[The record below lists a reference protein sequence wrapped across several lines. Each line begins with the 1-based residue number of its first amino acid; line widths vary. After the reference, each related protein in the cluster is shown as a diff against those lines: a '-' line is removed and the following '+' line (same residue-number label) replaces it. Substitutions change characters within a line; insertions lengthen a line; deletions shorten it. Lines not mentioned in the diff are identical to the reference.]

1 MNLVTSKNSA
11 AKYSAGRIDNDWSA
25 RHVRLRFEM
34 LISAVVFYLVSL
46 HGIGVVNLP
55 FIKLPKNFDQN
66 TFICLALGFAV
77 FALISF
83 VVRSEYERALW
94 PKQELLKHH
103 EITQFSNDF
112 KNIKNEFFQLI
123 IEEEGVN
130 NFLVKFHKKQNEIRQ
145 NNYSISVFQQLL
157 SDLHEE
163 NGVNSPVHPKF
174 WSKMVLDFERIRK
187 ISDDLYSLSNLLE
200 LKNDK
205 FSIYM
210 RNLSSVPDDVRKYQD
225 RIKINFKN
233 ISPQMNE
240 RVSYLYKY
248 SKIKWFQTQ
257 FLSVVV
263 PVLTASVFIFLGSY
277 KLLNC
282 AN

>member
-1 MNLVTSKNSA
+1 MNLVASGNKT
-11 AKYSAGRIDNDWSA
+11 AKYSAGRVDNDWSA

-34 LISAVVFYLVSL
+34 LISAIVFYLVSL
-46 HGIGVVNLP
+46 HGVGVVNLP
-55 FIKLPKNFDQN
+55 FINLPKNFDQN
-66 TFICLALGFAV
+66 TFICLSLGFAV

-94 PKQELLKHH
+94 PKQELLKHQ

-112 KNIKNEFFQLI
+112 DNIKNEFFELI
-123 IEEEGVN
+123 SEDEGVN
-130 NFLVKFHKKQNEIRQ
+130 NFLNKFHKKRNEIRK

-157 SDLHEE
+157 SDLHDE

-174 WSKMVLDFERIRK
+174 WSKVVLDFERIRK
-187 ISDDLYSLSNLLE
+187 ISDDLYSLSNQLE
-200 LKNDK
+200 LKNGK
-205 FSIYM
+205 FSVYM
-210 RNLSSVPDDVRKYQD
+210 RNLISVPDDVRKYQD
-225 RIKINFKN
+225 EIKINFKN

-240 RVSYLYKY
+240 RISYLYKH

-257 FLSVVV
+257 FLSVVI
-263 PVLTASVFIFLGSY
+263 PVLTASVLIFMGSY
-277 KLLNC
+277 KLLSC